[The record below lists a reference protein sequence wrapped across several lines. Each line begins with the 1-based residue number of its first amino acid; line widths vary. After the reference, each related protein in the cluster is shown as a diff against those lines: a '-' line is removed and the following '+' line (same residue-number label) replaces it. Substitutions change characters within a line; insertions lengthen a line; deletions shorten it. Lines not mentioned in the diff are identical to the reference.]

1 MKVILL
7 LLPGLIGLF
16 RTTEGQTFHLGQCP
30 DPPVQKNFNI
40 VKYLGKWYEI
50 EKLPVSFEKG
60 NCIQANYSMKE
71 NGKIKVI
78 NQEILPDG
86 TVNQVEGEAT
96 QANLIEPAKLG
107 VKFFWLMPSAPYW
120 VLSTDYDNY
129 SLVYSCTTYIWL
141 FHVDYAWI
149 LARNPHLPQTTV
161 KYLKNILTSYNIETE
176 KMKATDQENCP
187 KVL

>member
-30 DPPVQKNFNI
+30 DPPVQNNFNMM
-40 VKYLGKWYEI
+40 KYLGKWYEI

-149 LARNPHLPQTTV
+149 LARKPQLPQTTV
-161 KYLKNILTSYNIETE
+161 KYLKNMLASYNIETK
-176 KMKATDQENCP
+176 KMIATDQENCP